1 MDTIR
6 AQLFPIWMAIIF
18 SALALT
24 SSRGT
29 DDPPNP
35 FGEGKTERSDAIYGA
50 IRHSNGTLTR
60 GKIYLT
66 RGQVLRIYD
75 PSKEEH
81 RDIPLKSV
89 REIRGLVE
97 KEWMEAEWRFKEN
110 ASDEKVLT
118 GRKYPARVYTHEVV
132 LKRGGSIKGSLSAVI
147 YIEPEE
153 EKTEPEPDEE
163 ETEPAEKTAKTK
175 EADESRAIKPVRY
188 LLHKR
193 DKGEPGQMLRHL
205 VYVERIVLGEEAR
218 KLSPSRTDEEK
229 RKSAPGKR

>member
-1 MDTIR
+1 MDTNR
-6 AQLFPIWMAIIF
+6 ARLFRIWMAIILIA
-18 SALALT
+18 SALT

-35 FGEGKTERSDAIYGA
+35 FGESKTERPAAVFGA
-50 IRHSNGTLTR
+50 IRLSNGALTR

-66 RGQVLRIYD
+66 RGQALRIYD
-75 PSKEEH
+75 PAREEH

-97 KEWMEAEWRFKEN
+97 KEWMEPEWRFKEN

-118 GRKYPARVYTHEVV
+118 GRKYPARIYTHEVV
-132 LKRGGSIKGSLSAVI
+132 LKRGGSIKGSLSAAV
-147 YIEPEE
+147 YI
-153 EKTEPEPDEE
+153 EPDEE
-163 ETEPAEKTAKTK
+163 KADPAEKTAETK
-175 EADESRAIKPVRY
+175 EADESRAVKPVRY

-193 DKGEPGQMLRHL
+193 DKGEPGQTLRDL

-218 KLSPSRTDEEK
+218 KLSPGRMDEEK
-229 RKSAPGKR
+229 RKRRPKNAERP